1 MRIEIIGIIAGILT
15 TAGYI
20 PQVIKVVK
28 EKSAKGLSF
37 TFLISMTIG
46 VSLWLLYGVLKQ
58 SLAIILANGISLLF
72 LLVILF
78 YKTKEITL

>member
-1 MRIEIIGIIAGILT
+1 MNIEIIGIIAGILT
-15 TAGYI
+15 TGGYI

-37 TFLISMTIG
+37 TFLISMTTG
-46 VSLWLLYGVLKQ
+46 VFLWLLYGILKQ
-58 SLAIILANGISLLF
+58 SLALILANGIGLLF
-72 LLVILF
+72 LIIILF